1 MCSGRIDP
9 LFVLS
14 GLKSGFDSVFVS
26 GWHIGECHYLDG
38 NIYAANRM
46 DVVQYLMDIS
56 CIGSDRVQL
65 RWVSSAE
72 GKLFADYV
80 TEISD
85 LTRNLGPFDRNKF
98 ELQLGAV
105 EQTLSSARIR
115 WLMGLTRQLTEQG
128 NVYQE
133 KLEKENYQK
142 VIYRAT
148 EEEYQKALVLEALKE
163 TPRSVRGISEKT
175 GLPVYTVSLRLNEL
189 ERQGQ
194 AELSGYEGSTP
205 KFIGLAV

>member
-1 MCSGRIDP
+1 
-9 LFVLS
+9 
-14 GLKSGFDSVFVS
+14 
-26 GWHIGECHYLDG
+26 
-38 NIYAANRM
+38 M
-46 DVVQYLMDIS
+46 DVVQHLMDIS
-56 CIGSDRVQL
+56 GIGSDRVQL

-85 LTRNLGPFDRNKF
+85 LTRDLGPFDRKKF
-98 ELQLGAV
+98 ELPLRAV
-105 EQTLSSARIR
+105 EQTLNSARIR
-115 WLMGLTRQLTEQG
+115 WLVGLTRQLTEQG

-133 KLEKENYQK
+133 KLKKENYQK
-142 VIYRAT
+142 VICQAT

-175 GLPVYTVSLRLNEL
+175 GLPVYTISLRLNEL
-189 ERQGQ
+189 EREGK

-205 KFIGLAV
+205 KFIGLAA